1 MSSFTLKLLSPP
13 PLTLLLLT
21 LLLSA
26 LPLFLFSSPIPAKQW
41 QPWRRRNFAPT
52 KKAPPIILFVSSHHQ
67 KSFFFCPA
75 CFFCA
80 FVCVRLILVEKEE
93 RIFFFWLLCFCFLN
107 FLSCHQLV
115 CCMRFLIF
123 DLFLTRLFRKN
134 SRTRITHVA
143 VRLVLRHSLHLGVV
157 EERREDLVFGTFVR
171 SSFCR
176 RCFSVLLFLFFS
188 FFFLVY
194 AS

>member
-26 LPLFLFSSPIPAKQW
+26 LPLFLFSLSFPAKQW

-52 KKAPPIILFVSSHHQ
+52 KKAPAIILFVSSHHQ
-67 KSFFFCPA
+67 KSFFFVLHA
-75 CFFCA
+75 FF
-80 FVCVRLILVEKEE
+80 VLSCVSVWFLLKRRREF
-93 RIFFFWLLCFCFLN
+93 FFFWLLCFCFLN